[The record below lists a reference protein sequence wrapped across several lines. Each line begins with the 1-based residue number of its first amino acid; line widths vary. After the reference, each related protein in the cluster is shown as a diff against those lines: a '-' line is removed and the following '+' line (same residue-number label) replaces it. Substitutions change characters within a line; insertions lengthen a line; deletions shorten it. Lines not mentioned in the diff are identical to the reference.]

1 MVLNCCKGITLERKK
16 QIYWKEK
23 GLFSRT
29 TLDIDKERQSFMQDI
44 EEYPPLDWEYEQNI
58 IFHPK

>member
-23 GLFSRT
+23 GLFSKTIQAETKIRG
-29 TLDIDKERQSFMQDI
+29 
-44 EEYPPLDWEYEQNI
+44 
-58 IFHPK
+58 